1 MNEWFKKFFKTIKE
15 KWAKWTKVQKGI
27 LIGIF
32 VVVIV
37 AIVLLIT
44 LSSRQTSVRL
54 FNSPVTDQTK
64 QGQILDY
71 LSEHHVNAYVT
82 SDGYIYVD
90 DAKTAEKYQ
99 SMLVADQLVP
109 TEINPYDLWKTDR
122 FSISDFQE
130 NKVNWKQ
137 TIERQLKQR
146 LEALPDIRLANVT
159 VALPEDS
166 LFASTQK
173 MTTASVT
180 LFAAYGREDVLSS
193 KKKVQGLQNLIKK
206 SVEGLTDEGI
216 TILNGDTLEEIND
229 FAGMEE
235 SEAVEI
241 TEKQQKLIRK
251 KETEYSNQVL
261 EQLAGTFGR
270 DRVRITSMKIEMD
283 QSKQTV
289 QEKKYSGVTL
299 KPDNPDTPYDDSE
312 IRDNLV
318 LSFEEINNV
327 FEGTG
332 YNPEGPS
339 GVQGQNPAVYSDASN
354 LVGRETRSSL
364 KQNNA
369 LNEQNIYK
377 EVAPQIDRVTLA
389 VNIDGTW
396 KRKYDE
402 EGHLLFTMENGIQ
415 REYTPISKEDL
426 DSALELVRA
435 AVGYDKSRGDSV
447 VVTNI
452 AFDRSEQF
460 AAEDEAERKK
470 IATRRTIFFVSI
482 GLILVLIA
490 FILIRLI
497 SREIERRRRLREE
510 ELLRK
515 QQAEREAALW
525 EAKEKGMEVTM
536 SVEERKRA
544 ELQENA
550 IAMAKEHP
558 EDVAMLI
565 RTWLT
570 EE

>member
-71 LSEHHVNAYVT
+71 LSEHHVNAYAT

-261 EQLAGTFGR
+261 EQLSGTFGR

-299 KPDNPDTPYDDSE
+299 KDDNPDTPYDDSE

-354 LVGRETRSSL
+354 LIGRETRSSI

>member
-71 LSEHHVNAYVT
+71 LSEHHVNAYAS

-289 QEKKYSGVTL
+289 QEKKYSGVTI

-354 LVGRETRSSL
+354 LIGRETRSSI

-435 AVGYDKSRGDSV
+435 AVGYDRSRGDSV

>member
-71 LSEHHVNAYVT
+71 LSEHHVNAYAT

-289 QEKKYSGVTL
+289 QEKKYSGVTI

-354 LVGRETRSSL
+354 LIGRETRSSV

>member
-71 LSEHHVNAYVT
+71 LSEHHVNAYAT

-289 QEKKYSGVTL
+289 QEKKYSGVTI

-354 LVGRETRSSL
+354 LIGKETRSSI

>member
-71 LSEHHVNAYVT
+71 LSEHHVNAYAT

-261 EQLAGTFGR
+261 EQLSGTFGR

-289 QEKKYSGVTL
+289 QEKKYSGVTI
-299 KPDNPDTPYDDSE
+299 KPDNPDTNYDDSE

-354 LVGRETRSSL
+354 LIGKETRSSI

-435 AVGYDKSRGDSV
+435 AVGYDRSRGDSV

>member
-71 LSEHHVNAYVT
+71 LSEHHVNAYAT

-289 QEKKYSGVTL
+289 QEKKYSGVTI

-354 LVGRETRSSL
+354 LIGRETRSSI

-435 AVGYDKSRGDSV
+435 AVGYDRSRGDSV

>member
-71 LSEHHVNAYVT
+71 LSEHHVNAYAT

-261 EQLAGTFGR
+261 EQLSGTFGR

-299 KPDNPDTPYDDSE
+299 KDDNPDTPYDDSE

-354 LVGRETRSSL
+354 LIGRETRSSI

-435 AVGYDKSRGDSV
+435 AVGYDRSRGDSV

>member
-71 LSEHHVNAYVT
+71 LSEHHVNAYAT

>member
-1 MNEWFKKFFKTIKE
+1 MNEWFKKFFSTIKE
-15 KWAKWTKVQKGI
+15 KWAKWSKIQKGI
-27 LIGIF
+27 IIGIV

-37 AIVLLIT
+37 AIILLVS

-54 FNSPVTDQTK
+54 FNSPVTDQTR

-71 LSEHHVNAYVT
+71 LSEHHVNAYV
-82 SDGYIYVD
+82 SNDGYIYVD
-90 DAKTAEKYQ
+90 DAKVAEKYQ
-99 SMLVADQLVP
+99 TILVAEQLAP

-137 TIERQLKQR
+137 TVERQLKQR
-146 LEALPDIRLANVT
+146 LESLPDIRKANVT
-159 VALPEDS
+159 VTLPEES
-166 LFASTQK
+166 LTLSTQK

-180 LFAAYGREDVLSS
+180 VFAQYGSEDVLRQ

-216 TILNGDTLEEIND
+216 TIMNGDTMEEIND
-229 FAGMEE
+229 FEGMSELE
-235 SEAVEI
+235 SVDI
-241 TEKQQKLIRK
+241 TNKQQKLIQK
-251 KETEYSNQVL
+251 YENEYSQKVYEL
-261 EQLAGTFGR
+261 LSATFGS
-270 DRVRITSMKIEMD
+270 DRVRITQMKIDMD
-283 QSKQTV
+283 QSKETLQG
-289 QEKKYSGVTL
+289 KRYSGITL
-299 KPDNPDTPYDDSE
+299 RPDNPDTSYDDSE
-312 IRDNLV
+312 IVENLIV
-318 LSFEEINNV
+318 STETTSET

-332 YNPEGPS
+332 YNPQGPA
-339 GVQGQNPAVYSDASN
+339 GMDGHNPEVLSDASN
-354 LVGRETRSSL
+354 VIGKQTIETK

-369 LNEQNIYK
+369 LNEEQYYK
-377 EVAPQIDRVTLA
+377 EVAPQIDKITLA
-389 VNIDGTW
+389 VNLDGTW
-396 KRKYDE
+396 ERQYTEDGKLDFDLQK
-402 EGHLLFTMENGIQ
+402 GIK
-415 REYTPISKEDL
+415 REYYPIPAEYLANVEDL
-426 DSALELVRA
+426 VRTA
-435 AVGYDKSRGDSV
+435 IGYDRSRGDSV
-447 VVTNI
+447 TVTNI
-452 AFDRSEQF
+452 PFDRSAQF
-460 AAEDEAERKK
+460 QEEDEAERKK
-470 IATRRTIFFVSI
+470 IATRRTILFVTVGVI
-482 GLILVLIA
+482 VVLIA

-497 SREIERRRRLREE
+497 SREVERRRRLREE

-565 RTWLT
+565 RTWLM

>member
-71 LSEHHVNAYVT
+71 LSEHHVNAYAT

-261 EQLAGTFGR
+261 EQLSGTFGR

-289 QEKKYSGVTL
+289 QEKKYSGVTI

-354 LVGRETRSSL
+354 LIGKETRSSI

-435 AVGYDKSRGDSV
+435 AVGYDRSRGDSV

>member
-71 LSEHHVNAYVT
+71 LSEHHVNAYAT

-299 KPDNPDTPYDDSE
+299 KEDNPDTPYDDSE

-332 YNPEGPS
+332 YNPEGPA

-354 LVGRETRSSL
+354 LIGRETRSSI

>member
-71 LSEHHVNAYVT
+71 LSEHHVNAYAS

-289 QEKKYSGVTL
+289 QEKKYSGVTI

-354 LVGRETRSSL
+354 LIGRETRSSI

-435 AVGYDKSRGDSV
+435 AVGYDRSRGDSV

-525 EAKEKGMEVTM
+525 EAKEKALKNVSGQNF
-536 SVEERKRA
+536 RKMLLLWLRNIQKM
-544 ELQENA
+544 LQCLFVHGLQRSR
-550 IAMAKEHP
+550 I
-558 EDVAMLI
+558 
-565 RTWLT
+565 
-570 EE
+570 

>member
-71 LSEHHVNAYVT
+71 LSEHHVNAYAT

-289 QEKKYSGVTL
+289 QEKKYSGVTI

-354 LVGRETRSSL
+354 LIGKETRSSI

-435 AVGYDKSRGDSV
+435 AVGYDRSRGDSV